1 MFPGRHEEELRAVVE
16 KGADMNEAIDSL
28 LLPPSTKIKKDE
40 DVISLK
46 FESLRELLEGFQR
59 CVTSDVYVFKVC
71 RDKIQR
77 CGIGFYKKVMKNP
90 NVLVKDFEV
99 LFLLLISKV

>member
-46 FESLRELLEGFQR
+46 FESLRELLEGF
-59 CVTSDVYVFKVC
+59 
-71 RDKIQR
+71 
-77 CGIGFYKKVMKNP
+77 
-90 NVLVKDFEV
+90 
-99 LFLLLISKV
+99 

>member
-16 KGADMNEAIDSL
+16 KGADINEAIDSL

-46 FESLRELLEGFQR
+46 FESLRGIPK
-59 CVTSDVYVFKVC
+59 DVLHQ
-71 RDKIQR
+71 IS
-77 CGIGFYKKVMKNP
+77 M
-90 NVLVKDFEV
+90 
-99 LFLLLISKV
+99 FLKFVGTKSGDVG